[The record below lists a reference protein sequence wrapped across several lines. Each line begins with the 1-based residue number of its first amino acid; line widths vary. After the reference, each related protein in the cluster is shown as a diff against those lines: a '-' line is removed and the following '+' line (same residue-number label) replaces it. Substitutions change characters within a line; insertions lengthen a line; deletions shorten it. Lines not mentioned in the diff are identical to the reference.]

1 MVFALYY
8 NFYFVFSEKSKAA
21 NFGMVTPYGTLNDG
35 NMTIVEYNYED
46 TDQSES
52 DSEDEIV
59 EPVEPKGVPKKH
71 MPTKKQNPN
80 ASSPKEKGWHI
91 KLVINNTVKSL
102 AEADNFTSL
111 IRKHF
116 G

>member
-1 MVFALYY
+1 
-8 NFYFVFSEKSKAA
+8 
-21 NFGMVTPYGTLNDG
+21 MVTPYGTLNDG

-52 DSEDEIV
+52 ESEDEYV
-59 EPVEPKGVPKKH
+59 EQVEPKGVPKKH
-71 MPTKKQNPN
+71 MPTKKQNST
-80 ASSPKEKGWHI
+80 AYKLEWSSGRPKEKGWHI

-102 AEADNFTSL
+102 VEADNFTSL
-111 IRKHF
+111 IRKHL

>member
-1 MVFALYY
+1 MFL
-8 NFYFVFSEKSKAA
+8 EKSKAA

-52 DSEDEIV
+52 ESEHEDV
-59 EPVEPKGVPKKH
+59 ELIEPKGVPKKYASKYVF
-71 MPTKKQNPN
+71 KKQNSN

>member
-1 MVFALYY
+1 
-8 NFYFVFSEKSKAA
+8 
-21 NFGMVTPYGTLNDG
+21 MVTPYGTLNDG

-52 DSEDEIV
+52 ESEDEYV
-59 EPVEPKGVPKKH
+59 EQAEPKGVPKKH

-80 ASSPKEKGWHI
+80 VGRPKEKGWHI

-102 AEADNFTSL
+102 VEADNFTSL
-111 IRKHF
+111 IRKHL